1 MRKATK
7 QLAISRAVKEAVY
20 QRDNGCC
27 VLCGSPYGL
36 PNAHYIARSQ
46 GGLGIEQNVVTLCEW
61 CHREYDQTYK
71 RKSMRADLRAYLQ
84 SKYPGWDEKE
94 LIYRK
99 GM

>member
-7 QLAISRAVKEAVY
+7 QLTISRKVKEAVY
-20 QRDNGCC
+20 RRDGGYC

-46 GGLGIEQNVVTLCEW
+46 GGLGIEENVVTLCER
-61 CHREYDQTYK
+61 CHWEYDQSRK
-71 RKSMRADLRAYLQ
+71 RKALREKLRAYLQ
-84 SKYPGWDEKE
+84 NNYPDWDERK